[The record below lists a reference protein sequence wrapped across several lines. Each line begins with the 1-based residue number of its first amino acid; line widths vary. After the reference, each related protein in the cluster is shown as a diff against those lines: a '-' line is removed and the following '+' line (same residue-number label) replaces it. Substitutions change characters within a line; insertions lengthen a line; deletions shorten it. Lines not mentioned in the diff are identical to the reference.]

1 MAHIR
6 PGCAQYP
13 LELHAGDYIGRFP
26 IGEYFLNSWI
36 EQFISYCK
44 DRSSHFKLCPFRLV
58 IIINRPGKTD
68 LFTEPASDALLPV
81 YGIGKWNC
89 LGVLD
94 GRGGLE
100 TQTAVEFI
108 YTVYRTGLAALP
120 APGAYIRVYIPG
132 MIDERNIE
140 MPGLTIKGFN
150 L

>member
-1 MAHIR
+1 M
-6 PGCAQYP
+6 
-13 LELHAGDYIGRFP
+13 
-26 IGEYFLNSWI
+26 
-36 EQFISYCK
+36 
-44 DRSSHFKLCPFRLV
+44 
-58 IIINRPGKTD
+58 IINRSGQTD
-68 LFTEPASDALLPV
+68 LFTESASDAQIPV
-81 YGIGKWNC
+81 YGVSQRDC

-120 APGAYIRVYIPG
+120 APGAYFRVYIPG
-132 MIDERNIE
+132 MIDERGLK